1 MVAHFPP
8 TTLQGLSGP
17 SLHPDVYIFL
27 HVLLPPSL
35 LRSAWWISSLS
46 EPLSPLSF
54 SFSCLAPALSLSFM
68 AYFCAA
74 TQALAKGW
82 LVGWLVGS
90 GGMGG
95 GWFARF
101 QANWNIHVCVPV
113 SLCASAFTCTPP
125 QSLYTYVGL
134 FMSVVWSGQ
143 LLVKSPGFWYVCI
156 SARVSVRLHFILF
169 IFFARWC
176 VKPCRLI

>member
-8 TTLQGLSGP
+8 TTLQELSGP

-82 LVGWLVGS
+82 LVGWLVGREWGDGRWLVCTFS
-90 GGMGG
+90 SKLKYSCMC
-95 GWFARF
+95 ACVAVCERL
-101 QANWNIHVCVPV
+101 HVYP
-113 SLCASAFTCTPP
+113 S
-125 QSLYTYVGL
+125 
-134 FMSVVWSGQ
+134 SVFV
-143 LLVKSPGFWYVCI
+143 YVCGSLHVSSMKWTAACKEPWMLI
-156 SARVSVRLHFILF
+156 RVH
-169 IFFARWC
+169 
-176 VKPCRLI
+176 